1 MAIVLSSADLDLP
14 ASWRYSQWQTGGGP
28 RVHLTF
34 SPGRQKGTRLTFG
47 AGVTRLAASGAKES
61 SAATSV
67 DDARPPMAS
76 AHKMRQENSLSALD
90 VLDTAI

>member
-1 MAIVLSSADLDLP
+1 
-14 ASWRYSQWQTGGGP
+14 
-28 RVHLTF
+28 VHLTF

-67 DDARPPMAS
+67 DARLPMAS